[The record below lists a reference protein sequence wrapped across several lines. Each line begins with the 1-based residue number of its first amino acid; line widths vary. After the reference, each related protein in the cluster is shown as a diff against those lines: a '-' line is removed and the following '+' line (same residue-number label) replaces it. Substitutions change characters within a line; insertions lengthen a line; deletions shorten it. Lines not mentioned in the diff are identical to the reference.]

1 MEPVPPSNIS
11 KTAFKPGLLRSVTG
25 GGAQAGLFS
34 SSSDGFQP
42 YGLLGSISSARL
54 SRPACRSCVLN
65 SPSVNLPSSSHLKYL
80 A

>member
-1 MEPVPPSNIS
+1 MPPSNIS

-42 YGLLGSISSARL
+42 YGLLGSISSARRAA
-54 SRPACRSCVLN
+54 SWAWAGAPNWS
-65 SPSVNLPSSSHLKYL
+65 
-80 A
+80 